1 MEHAD
6 MLVSALSGSAI
17 AAVLAKY
24 LISKALGDLDSLAVK
39 VIHISQIL
47 TAISVRL
54 EKLEDHD
61 ATIKDHAKRIA
72 HIEGYFFDER
82 RTSIHS

>member
-1 MEHAD
+1 MEHVD
-6 MLVSALSGSAI
+6 MFVSAISGSAI
-17 AAVLAKY
+17 AAVLARY
-24 LISKALGDLDSLAVK
+24 LISKALGDLDTLGVK

-54 EKLEDHD
+54 EKLEEHD
-61 ATIKDHAKRIA
+61 ANIKDHAKRIA

-82 RTSIHS
+82 RPTIHS